1 MDHDAGRFS
10 SREPPKR
17 SLLYRQV
24 RNIVAIDFVG
34 AQHGRVDP
42 MCETLVGPPS

>member
-10 SREPPKR
+10 SRR